1 MIRKQLLS
9 IVVVNEFSH
18 LEENVTRATMP
29 MDCQELQEVAKII
42 IERLKI
48 EDKEQFQ
55 ALKESI
61 AQ

>member
-1 MIRKQLLS
+1 MS